1 MDDDYIFIT
10 TSFKSQKT
18 KKMIVLVRTDEFSKI
33 KGNTV
38 SSDNYSAQRDLGC
51 DRQDFLVI
59 LVISYAK
66 ISGYVATV
74 LLQFRNEC

>member
-1 MDDDYIFIT
+1 MEVDYIFIT
-10 TSFKSQKT
+10 MSFKSPKT

-33 KGNTV
+33 AGNTV
-38 SSDNYSAQRDLGC
+38 SSDNYSAQQDLGC
-51 DRQDFLVI
+51 DRQDILVR

-66 ISGYVATV
+66 ISGYVAAV